1 MPLSCI
7 WFLTSHILPI
17 QLFLLLQK
25 FYIIAIHISPFYAS
39 PILKYKGVF
48 STEFNHITI
57 VALKVNFQNHV
68 ATDTKRTAL
77 LRTREES
84 GFLHHISNIYDLTPI
99 IEKFQ
104 DLLIIFSFLC
114 HPLGP
119 VLAHAGS
126 VAVAAA
132 VDRKGSNAIFIGPL
146 VF

>member
-1 MPLSCI
+1 MWRPIQKEPLS
-7 WFLTSHILPI
+7 SAPG
-17 QLFLLLQK
+17 K
-25 FYIIAIHISPFYAS
+25 KA
-39 PILKYKGVF
+39 V
-48 STEFNHITI
+48 
-57 VALKVNFQNHV
+57 
-68 ATDTKRTAL
+68 
-77 LRTREES
+77 
-84 GFLHHISNIYDLTPI
+84 FLHHISNIYDLTPI

-146 VF
+146 VFYVDKPAGKGLPTLCRCCRPSG